1 MALKTEFVVG
11 GKTYVRNGGS
21 GGVDVEIFGI
31 RMTRWSGPDGESLT
45 GEIRWVDKK
54 PSLTVTEGD
63 ATLYRQLERLFW
75 EANLDNATRAGM
87 TDEKTGNVH

>member
-1 MALKTEFVVG
+1 MALKAEFRVG

-45 GEIRWVDKK
+45 GETRWVDNK

-63 ATLYRQLERLFW
+63 ATLYRQLERQFW
-75 EANLDNATRAGM
+75 EANIDHVTRASM
-87 TDEKTGNVH
+87 KDETGPQI

>member
-11 GKTYVRNGGS
+11 GKTYVRNSGS

-45 GEIRWVDKK
+45 GEIRWLDKK

-63 ATLYRQLERLFW
+63 PALYRRLERLFW
-75 EANLDNATRAGM
+75 KANLDHATRAGIKN
-87 TDEKTGNVH
+87 ESLH